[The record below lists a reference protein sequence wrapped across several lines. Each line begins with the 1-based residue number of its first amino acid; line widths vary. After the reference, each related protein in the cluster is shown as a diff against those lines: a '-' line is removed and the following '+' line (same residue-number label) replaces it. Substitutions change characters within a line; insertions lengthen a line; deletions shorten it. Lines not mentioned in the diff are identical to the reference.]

1 MFFLVSDDIN
11 TKEGLQLFS
20 VTFSN
25 GFSQLI
31 NEPTNIQANISS
43 CIDLTFTDQA
53 NLSVNSDVYAPLH
66 LNCHHQFVN
75 SSFNLNTYYPP
86 PYQCLIWDYK
96 KVDSK
101 IIRKALDSVN

>member
-1 MFFLVSDDIN
+1 MFFLVPDDIN

-66 LNCHHQFVN
+66 LKYHHQIVH
-75 SSFNLNTYYPP
+75 SCFNLNTYYPP

-96 KVDSK
+96 KVDAK

>member
-31 NEPTNIQANISS
+31 NEPTNIQANTSS

-53 NLSVNSDVYAPLH
+53 NL
-66 LNCHHQFVN
+66 
-75 SSFNLNTYYPP
+75 
-86 PYQCLIWDYK
+86 
-96 KVDSK
+96 
-101 IIRKALDSVN
+101 